1 MAVFLHKFI
10 LAIVKIENKKY
21 TSLVNHIASL
31 VVPIVYHHMR
41 TKVKSHEDKNQKYVC
56 KNQKSTHYCDDKI
69 TIVSQSAQKI
79 H

>member
-31 VVPIVYHHMR
+31 VVPIVYQ
-41 TKVKSHEDKNQKYVC
+41 SHEDKSQ
-56 KNQKSTHYCDDKI
+56 I
-69 TIVSQSAQKI
+69 T
-79 H
+79 

>member
-31 VVPIVYHHMR
+31 VVPIVYQ
-41 TKVKSHEDKNQKYVC
+41 SHEDKNQKYVC
-56 KNQKSTHYCDDKI
+56 KNQKSTYYCDDKI
-69 TIVSQSAQKI
+69 TSISQSA
-79 H
+79 